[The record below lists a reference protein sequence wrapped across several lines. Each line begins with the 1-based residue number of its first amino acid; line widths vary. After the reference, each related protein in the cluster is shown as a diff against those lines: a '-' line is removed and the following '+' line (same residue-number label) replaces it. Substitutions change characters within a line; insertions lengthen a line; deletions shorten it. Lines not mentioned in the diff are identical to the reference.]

1 MEKGKTI
8 LIEIEK
14 LVITG
19 QPIEPV
25 GPEDVERLKR
35 SVMALGLLYPLLVRD
50 LPDDTFEVLD
60 GRTRLGVLRELG
72 YTAVECSLADP
83 ALYTAVIPYETE
95 LCRRHMDVKQRKH
108 YEKEKDAL
116 LAIAPHSLL
125 DRLIPALRDKASSML
140 KNPEIRKEE
149 VALISDWA
157 NLSEDRQEKAL
168 MDFSAGAV
176 EVAVQEMTEK
186 LDKLDVSKKEIE
198 EELEEARQQIKAK
211 EKEFEQRLKSFA
223 EEAKAQVQALQESKK
238 LVIPDDPEDRDKV
251 IKKIEK
257 EVAKQYADEIKHAK
271 NNLEKAN
278 ESYKSLQVQLEEKKD
293 AIKALERQ
301 KKDLVNENRHYEE
314 KLSTFKELLEQ
325 ATDIDKTIHKFE
337 GVRED
342 LRTFNELM
350 LGRNFTLKEIGAEK
364 KNQIKKFLA
373 EIQVVLSETANIVKD
388 IA

>member
-60 GRTRLGVLRELG
+60 GRTRLGVLRELS

-140 KNPEIRKEE
+140 KNPEVRKEE

-301 KKDLVNENRHYEE
+301 KKDLVDENRHYEE

-350 LGRNFTLKEIGAEK
+350 LGRNFTLKEIGTEK

-373 EIQVVLSETANIVKD
+373 EIQVVLSETVNIVKD

>member
-8 LIEIEK
+8 LIEIDK

-25 GPEDVERLKR
+25 GSEDVERLKR
-35 SVMALGLLYPLLVRD
+35 SIMTFGLLYPLLVRD

-60 GRTRLGVLRELG
+60 GRTRLGVLRELS

-140 KNPEIRKEE
+140 KNPEVRKEE

-278 ESYKSLQVQLEEKKD
+278 ESYKSLQAQLEEKKD

-301 KKDLVNENRHYEE
+301 KKDLVDENRHYEE

-364 KNQIKKFLA
+364 KKQIKKFLA
-373 EIQVVLSETANIVKD
+373 EIQEVLSETANIVKD

>member
-8 LIEIEK
+8 LIEIDK

-25 GPEDVERLKR
+25 GSEDVERLKR
-35 SVMALGLLYPLLVRD
+35 SIMTFGLLYPLLVRD

-60 GRTRLGVLRELG
+60 GRTRLGVLRELS

-140 KNPEIRKEE
+140 KNPEVRKEE

-257 EVAKQYADEIKHAK
+257 EVAKLYADEIKHAK

-278 ESYKSLQVQLEEKKD
+278 ESYKSLQAQLEEKKD

-301 KKDLVNENRHYEE
+301 KKDLVDENRHYEE

-364 KNQIKKFLA
+364 KKQIKKFLA
-373 EIQVVLSETANIVKD
+373 EIQEVLSETANIVKD

>member
-8 LIEIEK
+8 LIEIDK

-25 GPEDVERLKR
+25 GSEDVERLKR
-35 SVMALGLLYPLLVRD
+35 SVIALGLLYPLLVRD

-168 MDFSAGAV
+168 RDFSAGAV
-176 EVAVQEMTEK
+176 DVAVQEMTEK

-278 ESYKSLQVQLEEKKD
+278 ESYKSLQAQLEEKKD

-301 KKDLVNENRHYEE
+301 KKDLVDENRHYEE

-364 KNQIKKFLA
+364 KKQIKKFLA
-373 EIQVVLSETANIVKD
+373 EIQEVLSETANIVKD

>member
-301 KKDLVNENRHYEE
+301 KKDLVDENRHYEE

-373 EIQVVLSETANIVKD
+373 EIQEVLSETANIVKD

>member
-301 KKDLVNENRHYEE
+301 KKDLVDENRHYEE

>member
-8 LIEIEK
+8 LIEIDK

-25 GPEDVERLKR
+25 GSEDVERLKR
-35 SVMALGLLYPLLVRD
+35 SVIALGLLYPLLVRD

-168 MDFSAGAV
+168 RDFSAGAV
-176 EVAVQEMTEK
+176 DVAVQEMTEK

-293 AIKALERQ
+293 ALKALERQ
-301 KKDLVNENRHYEE
+301 KKDLVDENRHYEE

>member
-8 LIEIEK
+8 LIEIDK

-25 GPEDVERLKR
+25 GSEDVERLKR
-35 SVMALGLLYPLLVRD
+35 SIMTFGLLYPLLVRD

-60 GRTRLGVLRELG
+60 GRTRLGVLRELS

-140 KNPEIRKEE
+140 KNPEVRKEE

-168 MDFSAGAV
+168 RDFSAGAV
-176 EVAVQEMTEK
+176 DVAVQEMTEK

-278 ESYKSLQVQLEEKKD
+278 ESYKSLQAQLEEKKD

-301 KKDLVNENRHYEE
+301 KKDLSDENHHYEE
-314 KLSTFKELLEQ
+314 KISTYKELLEQ

-364 KNQIKKFLA
+364 KKQIKKFLA
-373 EIQVVLSETANIVKD
+373 EIQEVLSETANIVKD

>member
-8 LIEIEK
+8 LIEIDK

-25 GPEDVERLKR
+25 GSEDVERLKR
-35 SVMALGLLYPLLVRD
+35 SIMTFGLLYPLLVRD

-140 KNPEIRKEE
+140 KNPEVRKEE

-257 EVAKQYADEIKHAK
+257 EVAKLYADEIKHAK

-278 ESYKSLQVQLEEKKD
+278 ESYKSLHVQLEEKKD

-301 KKDLVNENRHYEE
+301 KKDLSDENHHYEE
-314 KLSTFKELLEQ
+314 KISTYKELLEQ

>member
-25 GPEDVERLKR
+25 GPEDVARLKR

-125 DRLIPALRDKASSML
+125 DRLIPVLRDKASNML
-140 KNPEIRKEE
+140 KNPEVRKEE

-157 NLSEDRQEKAL
+157 SLSEDRQEKAL

-211 EKEFEQRLKSFA
+211 EKEFEQRLKNFA

-278 ESYKSLQVQLEEKKD
+278 ESYKSLQAQLEEKKD

-301 KKDLVNENRHYEE
+301 KKDLADENRHYEE

>member
-8 LIEIEK
+8 LIEIDK

-25 GPEDVERLKR
+25 GSEDVERLKR
-35 SVMALGLLYPLLVRD
+35 SVIALGLLYPLLVRD

-168 MDFSAGAV
+168 RDFSAGAV
-176 EVAVQEMTEK
+176 DVAVQEMTEK

-278 ESYKSLQVQLEEKKD
+278 ESYKSLQAQLEEKKD

-301 KKDLVNENRHYEE
+301 KKDLVDENRHYEE

>member
-8 LIEIEK
+8 LIEIDK

-25 GPEDVERLKR
+25 GSEDVERLKR
-35 SVMALGLLYPLLVRD
+35 SVIALGLLYPLLVRD

-60 GRTRLGVLRELG
+60 GRTRLGVLRELS

-140 KNPEIRKEE
+140 KNPEVRKEE

-168 MDFSAGAV
+168 RDFSAGAV
-176 EVAVQEMTEK
+176 DVAVQEMTEK

-278 ESYKSLQVQLEEKKD
+278 ESYKSLQAQLEEKKD

-301 KKDLVNENRHYEE
+301 KKDLVDENRHYEE

>member
-8 LIEIEK
+8 LIEIDK

-25 GPEDVERLKR
+25 GSEDVERLKR
-35 SVMALGLLYPLLVRD
+35 SIMTFGLLYPLLVRD

-60 GRTRLGVLRELG
+60 GRTRLGVLRELS

-140 KNPEIRKEE
+140 KNPEVRKEE

-278 ESYKSLQVQLEEKKD
+278 ESYKNLQVQLEEKKD

-301 KKDLVNENRHYEE
+301 KKDLVDENRHYEE

-373 EIQVVLSETANIVKD
+373 EIQEVLSETANIVKD

>member
-125 DRLIPALRDKASSML
+125 ERLIPALRDKASSML
-140 KNPEIRKEE
+140 NNPEIRKEE

-157 NLSEDRQEKAL
+157 SLSEDRQEKAL
-168 MDFSAGAV
+168 MDFSAGAI

-198 EELEEARQQIKAK
+198 EELEEARQQIKTK

-278 ESYKSLQVQLEEKKD
+278 ESYKSLQAQLEEKKD

-301 KKDLVNENRHYEE
+301 KKDLSDENHHYEE
-314 KLSTFKELLEQ
+314 KISTYKELLEQ

>member
-8 LIEIEK
+8 LIEIDK

-25 GPEDVERLKR
+25 GSEDVERLKR
-35 SVMALGLLYPLLVRD
+35 SVIALGLLYPLLVRD

-140 KNPEIRKEE
+140 KNPEVRKEE

-168 MDFSAGAV
+168 RDFSAGAV
-176 EVAVQEMTEK
+176 DVAVQEMTEK

-278 ESYKSLQVQLEEKKD
+278 ESYKSLQAQLEEKKD

-301 KKDLVNENRHYEE
+301 KKDLVDENRHYEE

>member
-8 LIEIEK
+8 LIEIDK

-25 GPEDVERLKR
+25 GSEDVERLKR
-35 SVMALGLLYPLLVRD
+35 SVIALGLLYPLLVRD

-168 MDFSAGAV
+168 RDFSAGAV

-278 ESYKSLQVQLEEKKD
+278 ESYKSLQAQLEEKKD

-301 KKDLVNENRHYEE
+301 KKDLVDENRHYEE

-364 KNQIKKFLA
+364 KKQIKKFLA
-373 EIQVVLSETANIVKD
+373 EIQEVLSETANIVKD